1 MNVDSVF
8 GLRSLG
14 NLARVLSTSS
24 GLLPLLETAAEEAL
38 VALRAAS
45 VSLSRLEPGGDLIR
59 VLVNVGDLALTEER
73 FPEDET
79 YPLSEWGAARR
90 VVTDGITL
98 ITSLADSDCDPIEAG
113 LLTALGKGCAVQAA
127 IVVDGSVWG
136 EFYATRHTG
145 QDPFAEGAVDYVD
158 VLTAIVGAAIARS
171 VRETELAHLAN
182 RDALTGA
189 LNRRGL
195 DEAATRVFRIP
206 AGMSRIVTSIA
217 LDVDGLKEANDRHG
231 HARGDQL
238 LAEVT
243 ESLQEAYGSFPGSVI
258 ARVGGDE
265 FTVLVPDVD
274 PSVVTEIV
282 TALCRQ
288 KCESWSFEPTAGLS
302 AGVSSTLLTGR
313 GDTTPS
319 GLLAAADR
327 ALYAAKQLRS
337 SAVVVFD
344 EMTA

>member
-1 MNVDSVF
+1 VNVDSVF

-73 FPEDET
+73 FPVDET
-79 YPLSEWGAARR
+79 YALAHWGATRQ
-90 VVTDGITL
+90 VMTDGITR
-98 ITSLADSDCDPIEAG
+98 TSCLDDSDCDPMEAE
-113 LLTALGKGCAVQAA
+113 LLMMLGKGSSVAAA
-127 IVVDGSVWG
+127 IVVDGTVWG

-171 VRETELAHLAN
+171 VRETELAYLAN
-182 RDALTGA
+182 HDALTGV

-195 DEAATRVFRIP
+195 DHAARRLFDIP
-206 AGMSRIVTSIA
+206 GGMSRTVTSLG
-217 LDVDGLKEANDRHG
+217 LDVNGLKQVNDQHG
-231 HARGDQL
+231 HARGDEL
-238 LAEVT
+238 LSELAL
-243 ESLQEAYGSFPGSVI
+243 SLQDAFGSFPGSVI

-265 FTVLVPDVD
+265 FTVLIPDLD
-274 PSVVTEIV
+274 PSVATEIV
-282 TALCRQ
+282 ETLCRQ
-288 KCESWSFEPTAGLS
+288 KDESWSFEPSAGIS

-313 GDTTPS
+313 GDATRS
-319 GLLAAADR
+319 DLLAAADR
-327 ALYAAKQLRS
+327 ALYLAKQLRS
-337 SAVVVFD
+337 SAVVVSD
-344 EMTA
+344 ELIA